1 MSGAEDSE
9 RLRRVDAL
17 EERVERLRAFG
28 SLRRSLRVTE
38 EVDGIVDAAQRFALD
53 VLGVTRFA
61 IYCAD
66 KEDSDFDLLS
76 SSEAFELPSAVER
89 SSELAQALE
98 QTTSTSDSAA
108 LALLGPV
115 GPDTIA
121 VALRASPTQLI
132 GLMVVVG
139 KALDI
144 EIFDE
149 LAFDVE
155 SALSARMIARLRAE
169 ELAVLEIQERE
180 LVGLLRDVEAR
191 DAIIQRD
198 LEEARQF
205 QRKML
210 GAPPHVD
217 RASVEVVYQPLGLV
231 GGDLYAVSLDGDRL
245 RLFVADATGH
255 GVRAS
260 LTTMFI
266 KSGYEAV
273 RLAAPD
279 PAALLAALNDTIAH
293 TYRSSEMLFSAAC
306 VDIDLSTG
314 RVVSSSAA
322 HPPICVVRKG
332 EARFVEGSGAFLGLR
347 SGIKFTMQELTI
359 EEGDGVY
366 LYTDGF
372 VEARKQ
378 NQLFGDDRFREAIV
392 EAHRDG
398 MLAGDRV
405 LASVRTFL
413 DGTPLDD
420 DGTFVGVRYGADEPS
435 PPTTRDLPSV
445 DTTGKV

>member
-17 EERVERLRAFG
+17 EERVERLRSFG

-61 IYCAD
+61 IFCAD

-98 QTTSTSDSAA
+98 KTTSTSDSAA

-115 GPDTIA
+115 GPDTLA

-144 EIFDE
+144 ELFDE

-231 GGDLYAVSLDGDRL
+231 GGDLYAVSVDGDRL

-260 LTTMFI
+260 
-266 KSGYEAV
+266 
-273 RLAAPD
+273 
-279 PAALLAALNDTIAH
+279 
-293 TYRSSEMLFSAAC
+293 
-306 VDIDLSTG
+306 
-314 RVVSSSAA
+314 
-322 HPPICVVRKG
+322 
-332 EARFVEGSGAFLGLR
+332 
-347 SGIKFTMQELTI
+347 
-359 EEGDGVY
+359 
-366 LYTDGF
+366 
-372 VEARKQ
+372 
-378 NQLFGDDRFREAIV
+378 
-392 EAHRDG
+392 
-398 MLAGDRV
+398 
-405 LASVRTFL
+405 
-413 DGTPLDD
+413 
-420 DGTFVGVRYGADEPS
+420 
-435 PPTTRDLPSV
+435 
-445 DTTGKV
+445 